1 MLLQR
6 FKLTA
11 EKFRELFSRHRKS
24 PNGTWKDYYFEI
36 RAYFE
41 GWINELKIDS
51 FDGLK
56 NLMIADQMKKRCSP
70 ECKEHYLDI
79 WEELI
84 SPEMLA
90 DKLEAFDNL
99 RRSLP
104 SGPRR
109 YVKASEIVNDGRQ
122 VSFRKPER
130 PPKREYSHQVPNE
143 RSPLRC
149 YGCGKQ
155 GVIKSRCPTCNLNAS
170 QRTDVAT
177 NHINAYTAQTRSPQ
191 LTLKGRVCADTR
203 SSHSIAGERMFQI
216 FKDKGLLFQETTL
229 AMSLADGQQTTS
241 EPSQPNSAGLVLD
254 VKNTCWYFW
263 NNPTHKYPFGE
274 ELDTPSIVEK
284 MSSNTCQLREEEGGE
299 ATNILEHHINTGNSP
314 PISVTPYRM
323 SPVKNCPDC
332 IKHKASNQKP
342 SGLLQT
348 PVPAQRFETL
358 AIDLFGPLLESKDGK
373 RWILIIED
381 CTTKWVELFS
391 LPNATAKECAITLI
405 EEVLLRYGIPRR
417 LISDNRTQFVSAVMQ
432 QICYLL
438 NIHQSLIPVYH
449 PQANPVERKNRD
461 LKPRLAILVQDK
473 HDCWSEKL
481 PFIRFAL
488 NTAKCETTGI
498 REVVEEQQD
507 SRKFYADKKKK
518 TAPTYQPEEHVFV
531 ASHPLSNAAQGRSA
545 KLMPRRDG
553 PYVILTQ
560 ISLSLSPSSYEIA
573 SLDNPGEPLGVY
585 QTSALTPCN
594 NDKVKPLIPLRKR
607 GRPPKVPQT
616 PGSSSGRRQNQRGR
630 INVAT
635 LIVQNLTA
643 DMLILNGWIQESH
656 TERHGG
662 CLNYILPLTLERTG
676 MSLGQPCKI
685 CDGALPGFHTTPLGE
700 SLGPALSYFKTKPLK
715 KKPRYSD

>member
-1 MLLQR
+1 
-6 FKLTA
+6 
-11 EKFRELFSRHRKS
+11 
-24 PNGTWKDYYFEI
+24 
-36 RAYFE
+36 
-41 GWINELKIDS
+41 
-51 FDGLK
+51 
-56 NLMIADQMKKRCSP
+56 MIADQMKKRCSP
-70 ECKEHYLDI
+70 ECKGHCLDI

-90 DKLEAFDNL
+90 DKLEAFDNI

-104 SGPRR
+104 SGRR
-109 YVKASEIVNDGRQ
+109 RHVKASEIVNDGRQ

-130 PPKREYSHQVPNE
+130 PPKRECSHQVPND

-155 GVIKSRCPTCNLNAS
+155 GVIKSRCPTCSLNAS
-170 QRTDVAT
+170 QRADVAT
-177 NHINAYTAQTRSPQ
+177 NHINAYTTQTRSPR
-191 LTLKGRVCADTR
+191 LTLIGITFCGIKGRVCSDTG

-229 AMSLADGQQTTS
+229 AMSLAYGQQTTGEVLTTQVMVEIEGRS
-241 EPSQPNSAGLVLD
+241 VLTKFIILTKAKGNRTLLGTDFLSSAGLVLD

-263 NNPTHKYPFGE
+263 DDPTHKYPFRE

-284 MSSNTCQLREEEGGE
+284 MSSNTCQLREGEGGE
-299 ATNILEHHINTGNSP
+299 ATNILELHINTGNSP
-314 PISVTPYRM
+314 PISVPPYRM

-332 IKHKASNQKP
+332 IKYKASNQKP

-358 AIDLFGPLLESKDGK
+358 AIDLFGPLPESKDGK
-373 RWILIIED
+373 RWILIIEN
-381 CTTKWVELFS
+381 CTTKWVELFA

-417 LISDNRTQFVSAVMQ
+417 LISDNGTQFVSAGMQ

-449 PQANPVERKNRD
+449 PQANPVDRKNRD
-461 LKPRLAILVQDK
+461 LKSRLAILVQDK

-488 NTAKCETTGI
+488 NTAKCETTGQTAAFLNFGRELRTPNEVVNDIRVVIQNDNFVPEITPYLKKFAKFSTQI

-507 SRKFYADKKKK
+507 SRKFYSDKKRKA
-518 TAPTYQPEEHVFV
+518 APTYQPGEHVFV
-531 ASHPLSNAAQGRSA
+531 VSHPLSNAAQGRSA

-560 ISLSLSPSSYEIA
+560 RSPSSYEIA
-573 SLDNPGEPLGVY
+573 SLDNPGVPLGVY
-585 QTSALTPCN
+585 HTSALTPCN
-594 NDKVKPLIPLRKR
+594 IDKVKPLIPLRKR
-607 GRPPKVPQT
+607 GRPPKFPQT
-616 PGSSSGRRQNQRGR
+616 PGSSSGRHRNQR
-630 INVAT
+630 
-635 LIVQNLTA
+635 
-643 DMLILNGWIQESH
+643 
-656 TERHGG
+656 ER
-662 CLNYILPLTLERTG
+662 
-676 MSLGQPCKI
+676 M
-685 CDGALPGFHTTPLGE
+685 
-700 SLGPALSYFKTKPLK
+700 
-715 KKPRYSD
+715 

>member
-41 GWINELKIDS
+41 GWLNELKIDS

-84 SPEMLA
+84 SPEM
-90 DKLEAFDNL
+90 
-99 RRSLP
+99 
-104 SGPRR
+104 
-109 YVKASEIVNDGRQ
+109 
-122 VSFRKPER
+122 KPER

-143 RSPLRC
+143 RSPLGC
-149 YGCGKQ
+149 YGCEKQ
-155 GVIKSRCPTCNLNAS
+155 GVIKSRCSTCNLNAS

-177 NHINAYTAQTRSPQ
+177 KHINAYTAQTRSPR
-191 LTLKGRVCADTR
+191 LTPIDITFCGIKGRVCADTG
-203 SSHSIAGERMFQI
+203 SSHSVAGQRMFQI

-229 AMSLADGQQTTS
+229 AMSLADGQQTTGEALTTQVMVEIEWRS
-241 EPSQPNSAGLVLD
+241 VLTKFIILPKAKGNRTLLGTDFLSSASLILD

-263 NNPTHKYPFGE
+263 DNPTHKYPFGE

-284 MSSNTCQLREEEGGE
+284 MSSNTCQLREGEE
-299 ATNILEHHINTGNSP
+299 
-314 PISVTPYRM
+314 
-323 SPVKNCPDC
+323 
-332 IKHKASNQKP
+332 
-342 SGLLQT
+342 
-348 PVPAQRFETL
+348 
-358 AIDLFGPLLESKDGK
+358 GK

-381 CTTKWVELFS
+381 CTTKWVELFALS
-391 LPNATAKECAITLI
+391 NATAKECAITLI
-405 EEVLLRYGIPRR
+405 EEVLLRYDIPHR
-417 LISDNRTQFVSAVMQ
+417 LISDNGTQFVSAVMQ

-438 NIHQSLIPVYH
+438 NIHQSLIPIYH
-449 PQANPVERKNRD
+449 PQANPVERKNRN

-488 NTAKCETTGI
+488 NTAKCETTGQTAAFLNFGRELRTPSEVVNDIRVVIQNDNFVPEITPYLKKFAKFSTQI

-507 SRKFYADKKKK
+507 SRKFYADKKRKA
-518 TAPTYQPEEHVFV
+518 APTYQPGEHVFV
-531 ASHPLSNAAQGRSA
+531 ASHPLRNAAQGRSA

-560 ISLSLSPSSYEIA
+560 RSPSSYEIA
-573 SLDNPGEPLGVY
+573 SLDNPGVPLGVY
-585 QTSALTPCN
+585 HTSALTPCN
-594 NDKVKPLIPLRKR
+594 IDEVKPLIPLRKR
-607 GRPPKVPQT
+607 GRPSKVPQT
-616 PGSSSGRRQNQRGR
+616 PGSS
-630 INVAT
+630 
-635 LIVQNLTA
+635 
-643 DMLILNGWIQESH
+643 
-656 TERHGG
+656 
-662 CLNYILPLTLERTG
+662 
-676 MSLGQPCKI
+676 
-685 CDGALPGFHTTPLGE
+685 
-700 SLGPALSYFKTKPLK
+700 
-715 KKPRYSD
+715 